1 MRRAHAVDAFVVWA
15 LSIVLAAVFV
25 IAGVPKLLGIET
37 VGLQAAAM
45 RGFPPFI
52 RVIVGLIET
61 LGGIA
66 LLVPPAATTA
76 AVVLAAAMVPATATQ
91 AMSGEPGT
99 FVPITLAVL
108 LVFVAWRRN
117 AAAVHD
123 RYAGFRATPHPM
135 LYEGVVAGFLGAT
148 AIAVWFLAIDSI
160 AGRPFFTPATLG
172 HGLLNAFGFGPESY
186 GTTTDVLVYSAF
198 HFGAFMLVGLTASL
212 VVFLARVHP
221 PVLFALVLLFAVTE
235 IGIYILVGI
244 LDVASPLGSHAWL
257 QIMAGNVIAAVI
269 MGMYFLR
276 RHREL
281 GEEFRHS
288 LDWEMP
294 EPVEQAEP
302 ASGAVVAAM
311 APTLATERTSPPMG
325 TNTGLPQ

>member
-1 MRRAHAVDAFVVWA
+1 
-15 LSIVLAAVFV
+15 
-25 IAGVPKLLGIET
+25 KLLGIET

-99 FVPITLAVL
+99 FVPITLA
-108 LVFVAWRRN
+108 
-117 AAAVHD
+117 
-123 RYAGFRATPHPM
+123 
-135 LYEGVVAGFLGAT
+135 
-148 AIAVWFLAIDSI
+148 
-160 AGRPFFTPATLG
+160 
-172 HGLLNAFGFGPESY
+172 
-186 GTTTDVLVYSAF
+186 
-198 HFGAFMLVGLTASL
+198 SL
-212 VVFLARVHP
+212 VVFVARVHP